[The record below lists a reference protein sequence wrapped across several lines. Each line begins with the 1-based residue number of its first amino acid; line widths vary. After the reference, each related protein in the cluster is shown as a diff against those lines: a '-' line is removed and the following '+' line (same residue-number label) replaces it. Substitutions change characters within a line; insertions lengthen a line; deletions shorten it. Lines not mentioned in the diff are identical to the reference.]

1 MTVTLRSSNVN
12 NLTTYCAKEY
22 FSFFFLFYQ
31 PNKNVA
37 INRQIYLRGECCTR
51 GWVHSWDQNTFFS
64 CPGPNVSCLG
74 RPDATRAQPCG
85 LIEHDMSS
93 NIAKSHNSH
102 EQPES
107 QPEVNTSWTSYF
119 YKSYDWKNMIMRNF

>member
-1 MTVTLRSSNVN
+1 MLHKGLSAQ
-12 NLTTYCAKEY
+12 L
-22 FSFFFLFYQ
+22 
-31 PNKNVA
+31 
-37 INRQIYLRGECCTR
+37 G
-51 GWVHSWDQNTFFS
+51 DQNTFFS

-107 QPEVNTSWTSYF
+107 QPEVNTSRTSYF
-119 YKSYDWKNMIMRNF
+119 YKSHDWKNMIMRNL